1 MHAKKKRQENMICNK
16 KNQSTE
22 TDLDMIEIIEL
33 IDKDIKS
40 YDVFHV

>member
-1 MHAKKKRQENMICNK
+1 MICDK
-16 KNQSTE
+16 KSQSRE
-22 TDLDMIEIIEL
+22 TDLDMIEIMEL